1 MLSKLMQCIED
12 CAESEKQMAV
22 WVQSGCKW
30 ISCLPSWSCGCSH
43 CPGSQD
49 SIWLYHVLHITSLGK
64 KIKIPSMVSTEC
76 VLLLHHLEVRLLK
89 LGTLCRCC
97 LCSTH
102 NPSGLVPCISI
113 QVAANTC
120 NIPAPTPATLYL
132 KDALRLKEPALFPRT
147 AWSFWKCTSSV
158 G

>member
-1 MLSKLMQCIED
+1 MDQLLTLVILRLLPLPRIARQYMIISYAAYHK
-12 CAESEKQMAV
+12 
-22 WVQSGCKW
+22 SGE
-30 ISCLPSWSCGCSH
+30 
-43 CPGSQD
+43 
-49 SIWLYHVLHITSLGK
+49 

-76 VLLLHHLEVRLLK
+76 VLLLHLLEVRLLK

-120 NIPAPTPATLYL
+120 NIPAPTTATVYL
-132 KDALRLKEPALFPRT
+132 KDVLRLREPALFPRT
-147 AWSFWKCTSSV
+147 A
-158 G
+158 